1 MDFLQPTTWAEALA
15 MKGAHPDAMPIA
27 GGTDVMVDINFDRH
41 RPPAFIDL
49 MRIAE
54 LAEWGEEGDWLR
66 IGAGVTYTRLIA
78 ELGARLPGLAMA
90 SRTVGSPQIRN
101 RGTVGGNLGS
111 APPAGCPP
119 PPLLASGAIVER
131 ASAAG
136 TRRLPVEEFFVGP
149 KRSAMRKDELI
160 AAFLIEPAKGP
171 QQFSKVGTRNAMVI
185 AVCSFALAIDSER
198 RRIGTG
204 IGSAAPTP
212 VMAPDA
218 ERFLE
223 SVIDER
229 GLWEK
234 RGAVEETALERFG
247 ELVAAAAKPID
258 DVRGTAAYR
267 RHALAVMA
275 RRSFTWAWN
284 EYRKGSRGSA
294 ARSTGGRASRRTCG
308 RGRACSTCC
317 ASTSICPVRRMRA
330 SKASAARA
338 RCISTGSWSARAWCS
353 AARRKVA
360 RW

>member
-15 MKGAHPDAMPIA
+15 MKAEHPEAMPIA

-111 APPAGCPP
+111 ASPAGDAH
-119 PPLLASGAIVER
+119 PPLLASGAIVEL

-185 AVCSFALAIDSER
+185 AVCSFALAIDPDR

-212 VMAPDA
+212 VRAIEA
-218 ERFLE
+218 ELFLAGVLE
-223 SVIDER
+223 EK
-229 GLWEK
+229 GLWESPA
-234 RGAVEETALERFG
+234 AVEESALVRFG
-247 ELVAAAAKPID
+247 QLVAAAAKPID
-258 DVRGTAAYR
+258 DIRGTAAYR
-267 RHALAVMA
+267 RHALAVMS
-275 RRSFTWAWN
+275 RRTFAWAWN
-284 EYRKGSRGSA
+284 EYRGA
-294 ARSTGGRASRRTCG
+294 A
-308 RGRACSTCC
+308 
-317 ASTSICPVRRMRA
+317 
-330 SKASAARA
+330 
-338 RCISTGSWSARAWCS
+338 
-353 AARRKVA
+353 
-360 RW
+360 